1 MISSE
6 NFSYKISS
14 LNFGARKILSNIS
27 FELNP
32 AEITSILGK
41 NGAGKTSLLRTI
53 LEQNE
58 LSAFDIK
65 LRGENLGKINVHR
78 KAKLI
83 SHLGSSDFS
92 KPDLSVGRF
101 LEICAEISNSGDNR
115 NLDNNL
121 HEDLKFWKIESL
133 YSSNLSQLSEGE
145 FQRVLLL
152 SVFRQEAKMY
162 MFDEPERHLDPEG
175 VLLFQKKCLEKK
187 MEGKIILLVTH
198 DILLSIVLSDN
209 ILGLSEN
216 GEKQFFLPKEICLNE
231 RRLDDLFNV
240 SFKVFR
246 DEEENI
252 QALSVNMIGE
262 NIGGEGA

>member
-1 MISSE
+1 MSTE
-6 NFSYKISS
+6 NFTYKISS
-14 LNFGARKILSNIS
+14 LNFGTRKILSNIS
-27 FELNP
+27 FEVKP
-32 AEITSILGK
+32 AEITSILGR
-41 NGAGKTSLLRTI
+41 NGAGKTSLLRSV
-53 LEQNE
+53 LEQSE
-58 LSAFDIK
+58 LSSFDIK
-65 LRGENLGKINVHR
+65 LNGEDLEKINVHK

-115 NLDNNL
+115 SLENNL
-121 HEDLKFWKIESL
+121 HEDLKFWKIDTL

-175 VLLFQKKCLEKK
+175 VLLFQKKCLDKK
-187 MEGKIILLVTH
+187 KEGKIILLVTH
-198 DILLSIVLSDN
+198 DILLSLVLSDN

-216 GEKQFFLPKEICLNE
+216 GEMQFFLPKERCLNE

-240 SFKVFR
+240 SFKVYK
-246 DEEENI
+246 DEQEKI
-252 QALSVNMIGE
+252 QALSVNIKEDE